1 MPSVGR
7 EFPGD
12 PATILLM
19 GLLPRAAATP
29 EVLLHWL
36 ALRLMPGLG
45 TRRVLELYER
55 YQSPV
60 NILRAEPE
68 ELVRAGVPPAV
79 ARSLASGCTF
89 EEAAEQLE
97 RAKSLGV
104 ELIPIDDERYPPR
117 LREIFDPPFLLFVL
131 GRTEL
136 LQSVMVAIVG
146 SRVASTYGTTVA
158 RRLGRDLAAAGVSV
172 VSGMA
177 RGIDTAAHEGALEAG
192 TTVAVYGCG
201 LDVIYPAENRKLAER
216 IAAQGAIVSEFPFGS
231 PAHPQNFPIRNRTVS
246 GLSEAVVVVEGK
258 QYSGSL
264 ITARLAL
271 DQNREVFAVPGNIT
285 NPMSFGPNL
294 LLKQGAQVVQSANDI
309 VDGLR
314 PEVRARLARQQAL
327 ELPAQT
333 PSLAGPMAS
342 AAAEI
347 LKLLRTD
354 TPVYLD
360 ELIEQLPHLSSSEI
374 IALLFDLEE
383 AGRIRQL
390 PGRCYI
396 RIWDK

>member
-1 MPSVGR
+1 M
-7 EFPGD
+7 
-12 PATILLM
+12 A
-19 GLLPRAAATP
+19 LLPQAAATP

-45 TRRVLELYER
+45 TRRVLDLYER
-55 YQSPV
+55 FGSPV
-60 NILRAEPE
+60 EIVRADPE
-68 ELVRAGVPPAV
+68 ELEKEGVPPAV
-79 ARSLASGCTF
+79 ARGLASGCTF
-89 EEAAEQLE
+89 EEAAEQLD
-97 RAKSLGV
+97 RARSLGV
-104 ELIPIDDERYPPR
+104 ELIPIDDGRYPPR

-136 LQSVMVAIVG
+136 LHSIMVAIVG

-158 RRLGRDLAAAGVSV
+158 RRLGRDLAAAGITV

-192 TTVAVYGCG
+192 TTAAVYGCG

-271 DQNREVFAVPGNIT
+271 DQGREVFAVPGNIT
-285 NPMSFGPNL
+285 SPLSFGPNL
-294 LLKQGAQVVQSANDI
+294 LLKQGAQLVQSADDI
-309 VDGLR
+309 LDGLR
-314 PEVRARLARQQAL
+314 PEVRAQLARQQTL
-327 ELPAQT
+327 ELPAQAQ
-333 PSLAGPMAS
+333 PGAHPMAA

-347 LKLLRTD
+347 LKLLKTD

-360 ELIEQLPHLSSSEI
+360 ELIERLPHLSSSEI

-396 RIWDK
+396 RVWDD